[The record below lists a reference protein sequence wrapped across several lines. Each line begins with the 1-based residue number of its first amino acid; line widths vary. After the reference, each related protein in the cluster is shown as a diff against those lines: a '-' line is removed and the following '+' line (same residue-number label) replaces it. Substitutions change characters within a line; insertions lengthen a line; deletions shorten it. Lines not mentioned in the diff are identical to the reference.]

1 MLLIRAI
8 QHESLK
14 KIEDGVFEKKEVKYL
29 NINILKGNI
38 WNFVRKYI
46 L

>member
-1 MLLIRAI
+1 MLLIRAR

-14 KIEDGVFEKKEVKYL
+14 KIEVRGFEKKEVKYL

>member
-1 MLLIRAI
+1 MRA
-8 QHESLK
+8 LK
-14 KIEDGVFEKKEVKYL
+14 KIEVGVFEKKEVKYL